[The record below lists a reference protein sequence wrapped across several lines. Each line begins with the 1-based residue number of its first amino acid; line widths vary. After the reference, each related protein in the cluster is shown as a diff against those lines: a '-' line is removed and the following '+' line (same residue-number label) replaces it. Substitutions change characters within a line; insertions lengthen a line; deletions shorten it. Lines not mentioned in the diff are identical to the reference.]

1 MTKEGATILALITT
15 FFYFIV
21 CIVVMLVYKGESGVV
36 ETGNQFLI
44 FLLVQ
49 APRIIFLFGLTV
61 FLLVLSALPIEKKSK
76 NSNTTVTSNKPKT
89 TTRTRT
95 VTRTVKPAVKK
106 IETEDESSGE

>member
-1 MTKEGATILALITT
+1 MTKKGATILALITT

-76 NSNTTVTSNKPKT
+76 KSNTTVTSNKPRT

-95 VTRTVKPAVKK
+95 IKPAVKK